1 VWAQLVFV
9 SSRWLNLLKRYWFAV
24 SWHFKPTREA
34 MMETTNN
41 PHLKISI
48 TQQGQPAQ
56 DIERVEVSEGLQT
69 LGA

>member
-1 VWAQLVFV
+1 
-9 SSRWLNLLKRYWFAV
+9 V
-24 SWHFKPTREA
+24 SWQFKPTREA
-34 MMETTNN
+34 MMETITNN

-56 DIERVEVSEGLQT
+56 DIERVEVSKGFWT